1 MSKDNVELMR
11 AGIERFNRGGED
23 DALLDDLYDA
33 DAVFHSRVDEPDT
46 GVYLGREAIR
56 GMMRVTYA
64 GFEFRCGWGIRVAVV
79 ELGVIVCFLLLVLWA
94 LAPLRGL

>member
-23 DALLDDLYDA
+23 DALLDELYDA

-46 GVYLGREAIR
+46 GVYLGRGDP
-56 GMMRVTYA
+56 GMMRMADA
-64 GFEFRCGWGIRVAVV
+64 GFEFRCGWGIRVSVV